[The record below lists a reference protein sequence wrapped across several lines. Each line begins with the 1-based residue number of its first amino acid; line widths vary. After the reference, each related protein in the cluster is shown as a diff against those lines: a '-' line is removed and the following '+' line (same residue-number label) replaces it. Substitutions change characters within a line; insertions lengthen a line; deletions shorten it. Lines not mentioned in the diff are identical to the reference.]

1 MGVPFAGAALFVG
14 LTGLPHPD
22 WFVHHA
28 SWLTNTVSSSCD
40 DPSLDSQ
47 QRAQCEQ
54 AMAAMQ
60 TAANVMLYIV
70 VAIVCWFVFMVVA
83 MCMYKTKVHDQKPKI
98 ADGDR
103 TMASGNFH
111 FGLFGCFSNWNECL
125 CSFCCT
131 GLRFADTH
139 SSVTTTGFWSSFMM
153 FFIVNSLITALGN
166 ATGTA
171 VHPGLSPDD
180 LQTQMNISN
189 LVGAISRGLV
199 FGIWSRGEIRKKLGS
214 PDGDASS
221 KLLDLFS
228 WAFCFPCAMTQ
239 EAVEVDI
246 AADVHIACPWV
257 MTVGRANA
265 LGVKAREVAPAEYEA
280 MVGDAVLLDGR

>member
-14 LTGLPHPD
+14 LTSLPHPD

-28 SWLTNTVSSSCD
+28 TWLMNTVSPCD
-40 DPSLDSQ
+40 PNLPPDQYANCQELEGSFNS
-47 QRAQCEQ
+47 
-54 AMAAMQ
+54 AAS
-60 TAANVMLYIV
+60 TVANVILYTII
-70 VAIVCWFVFMVVA
+70 AIVAWLVFTVVA
-83 MCMYKTKVHDQKPKI
+83 MCLYKTKVHDMKPKI
-98 ADGDR
+98 AEGNK
-103 TMASGNFH
+103 TMESGKFH
-111 FGLFGCFSNWNECL
+111 FGLCDCFSNCNECL

-139 SSVTTTGFWSSFMM
+139 SSVTTTGFWLSFIM
-153 FFIVNSLITALGN
+153 FFVMNSVISSVGFAIGGAVGGDQAL
-166 ATGTA
+166 
-171 VHPGLSPDD
+171 
-180 LQTQMNISN
+180 NIGVWSS
-189 LVGAISRGLV
+189 AIGRGLF

-221 KLLDLFS
+221 KIVDILS
-228 WAFCFPCAMTQ
+228 WALCFPCAMTQ

-246 AADVHIACPWV
+246 AADVHIACPW
-257 MTVGRANA
+257 TLTIGRANA